1 MFKHFIGKFYL
12 SKETLNSVQTPPNEE
27 AKVKMLKL
35 KAIDVAGLALN
46 IALYVA
52 VGYIFYSL
60 IPISFGGVRF
70 WPPVI
75 VPAVFAVVFGP
86 FIGGVGAA
94 VGIFISDAIFGNNLL
109 LSLIAGVTSNFV
121 AFFLIGYIAK
131 KKIRWVTPVASYGIA
146 TVLFIWIGYSY
157 TGLDFWAKTAF
168 IGVAAVSYII
178 FLVPVV
184 ILRNSRW
191 RSFEVGSIVGML
203 LGAAIIGVTVP
214 LFIQYFTGGTAFT
227 LPIALSTFFFTFFTE
242 IPFIIILGP
251 PIISAIYRAFPAL
264 MQKNSESGKL

>member
-1 MFKHFIGKFYL
+1 
-12 SKETLNSVQTPPNEE
+12 
-27 AKVKMLKL
+27 MLKL

-86 FIGGVGAA
+86 IVGGIGAA
-94 VGIFISDAIFGNNLL
+94 VGIFLSDAIFGNNLL

-131 KKIRWVTPVASYGIA
+131 KKIRWITPVIAYGVA
-146 TVLFIWIGYSY
+146 TAVFIWIGYAY
-157 TGLDFWAKTAF
+157 TGLDFWTKIAF
-168 IGVAAVSYII
+168 IGVVAASYII

-184 ILRNSRW
+184 LLRNSRW
-191 RSFEVGSIVGML
+191 RSFEVGSVLGML
-203 LGAAIIGVTVP
+203 LGAGIIAVTVPPFIAYFLNGIPVTVP
-214 LFIQYFTGGTAFT
+214 L
-227 LPIALSTFFFTFFTE
+227 ALSTFFFTFFTE
-242 IPFIIILGP
+242 IPFVLVLGP
-251 PIISAIYRAFPAL
+251 PILAAINRAFPTL
-264 MQKNSESGKL
+264 MRKNQKSEEQ